1 MELGLANE
9 AGTEKQ
15 HSQALALASSLRN
28 WLLFFYLNFNHVINR
43 PVVNQKLSSLIGK

>member
-1 MELGLANE
+1 MELGLAKE

-15 HSQALALASSLRN
+15 HPQTLALASLLRIR
-28 WLLFFYLNFNHVINR
+28 LLFFYLNFNHVINW